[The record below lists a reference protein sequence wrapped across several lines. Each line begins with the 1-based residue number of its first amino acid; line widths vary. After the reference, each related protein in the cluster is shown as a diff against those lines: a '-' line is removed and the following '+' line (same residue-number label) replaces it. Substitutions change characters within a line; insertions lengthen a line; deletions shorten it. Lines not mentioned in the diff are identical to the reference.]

1 MLVTVVSTKG
11 STPRESGTKMIVS
24 MDRIQGTIG
33 GGNLEYQCIDIARQR
48 LSRVPCHAWRRHTH
62 RFPLGASLGQCCGGV
77 VNVFFELI
85 TPADTAWIHQLDVN
99 IANHGSTVVITSL
112 DDNLSEKRLIS
123 SNEIPQDK
131 FLEGGFALSCSS
143 IADQLLKHGY
153 AHEPKNIEFSFGEL
167 NQQFLAEAII
177 PNDFHLMIFGAGH
190 VGKSL
195 VNVLSGV
202 ECTITWVD
210 SREEQYPE
218 LIPHNTIAQLEDE
231 PEDAV
236 LKAPDNTYF
245 IVMTHCHQ
253 LDLRI
258 CSNILQRKKFS
269 YCGLIGSQS
278 KRRKF
283 EKRLHTKGFSKEV
296 FSQITCPMGISG
308 INSKKP
314 GEIAIAISAEI
325 LQLRNRSLEHR
336 ESNRSADYQLTDLIH
351 AW

>member
-24 MDRIQGTIG
+24 LNAIQGTVG

-48 LSRVPCHAWRRHTH
+48 LSSVDSHSWRRYTH
-62 RFPLGASLGQCCGGV
+62 RFPLGASLAQCCGGL

-85 TPADTAWIHQLDVN
+85 TAADAVWIHQLEVN
-99 IANHGSTVVITSL
+99 ARGNISTVLITPL
-112 DDNLSEKRLIS
+112 ENDLAEKRLIS
-123 SNEIPQDK
+123 QAEIKRDSY
-131 FLEGGFALSCSS
+131 LEESLAFSCS
-143 IADQLLKHGY
+143 
-153 AHEPKNIEFSFGEL
+153 HEQKAMKFSFSEG
-167 NQQFLAEAII
+167 QPHFLAEAII
-177 PNDFHLMIFGAGH
+177 PNDFHIMIFGAGH
-190 VGKSL
+190 VGKAL
-195 VNVLSGV
+195 VNVLSGI

-210 SREEQYPE
+210 GREEQYPE

-296 FSQITCPMGISG
+296 FSQITCPMGISS
-308 INSKKP
+308 INSKNP

-325 LQLRNRSLEHR
+325 LQLRNGSVECR
-336 ESNRSADYQLTDLIH
+336 ESEKSADYQLTDLIH
-351 AW
+351 TW